1 MDSTILSTQDNYI
14 LQYWDEIQ
22 SGRIL
27 VCKKIYKTYKK
38 IVHDIHNPGRWHYDD
53 RRAKHALYFI
63 EEYCRHSQGEMGG
76 KKVVL
81 ELWQKAMISTIFGF
95 VDNDGYRK
103 YRRAVWIVG
112 KKNGKSLIASA
123 VGLYMQIADGEM
135 GPEVV
140 SAATTRE
147 QAKKIWDAAKAMVIM
162 SPVLKK
168 RIKPLTGE
176 LSSRAFNFGTFK
188 PLSSDYNTLD
198 GLNLHCVLLDE
209 IHQWKN
215 GLGLYDILVRGVSA
229 RKQPLIFIT
238 TTAGTIRE
246 DIYDVIYDECE
257 RIINGYED
265 PDGYKDERTIAFI
278 YELDKRD
285 EWLDEKN
292 WVKANPGL
300 GTIKNYD
307 ILKGEVE
314 KAKENPLLV
323 KNLLCKDFNIRETST
338 EAWLTFEQLNNID
351 KFRLDKEKK
360 VLIWEH
366 YNAEKECFEKIE
378 LPYPRYGIGGADL
391 SSTTDL
397 TNGTVIFMVPD
408 CPIIFALQMFWL
420 PEDLLEQRVRE
431 DKIPYDIWKQQGLL
445 ETTPGNKV
453 HYKFV
458 TEWFLKVQNELDIYI
473 PWIGYDSWSATYF
486 VEEMTNYFGKESMEA
501 IIQGK
506 KTLSG
511 PMKSLGADLESKKVN
526 YNNSPITKWNLS
538 NVVAEID
545 KNGNIQPVK
554 GNQRKRIDGFAGLL
568 DAYVAL
574 ERHYDEYIN
583 II

>member
-1 MDSTILSTQDNYI
+1 MTVSTILSTQDNYI

-76 KKVVL
+76 KKIVL

-103 YRRAVWIVG
+103 YRRAIWIVG

-162 SPVLKK
+162 SPALRK

-265 PDGYKDERTIAFI
+265 PDGYKDERTIAFV

-338 EAWLTFEQLNNID
+338 ETWLSFEDLNNTATYD
-351 KFRLDKEKK
+351 LSKLK
-360 VLIWEH
+360 
-366 YNAEKECFEKIE
+366 
-378 LPYPRYGIGGADL
+378 PRYGIGGVDL

-397 TNGTVIFMVPD
+397 TNATVIFMVKDDPT
-408 CPIIFALQMFWL
+408 IYVLQMYWL
-420 PEDLLEQRVRE
+420 PEDLMEQKIKE
-431 DKIPYDIWKQQGLL
+431 DKIPYDIWKKQGLL
-445 ETTPGNKV
+445 ETTPGNRV

-458 TEWFLKVQNELDIYI
+458 TEWFLKVQNELDIYL

-486 VEEMTNYFGKESMEA
+486 VEEMAAFFGKEAMEPVM
-501 IIQGK
+501 QGK

-511 PMKSLGADLESKKVN
+511 PMKALGADLAAKKIN
-526 YNNSPITKWNLS
+526 YNNSPILKWNLS
-538 NVVAEID
+538 NVAVDVD
-545 KNGNIQPVK
+545 KNGNIQPAK
-554 GNQRKRIDGFAGLL
+554 AKQRKRIDGFAGLL
-568 DAYVAL
+568 NAYVTL
-574 ERHYDEYIN
+574 ERHYEEYIN
-583 II
+583 LI

>member
-1 MDSTILSTQDNYI
+1 MMDLTNLSVQDNYI

-22 SGRIL
+22 SGNIL
-27 VCKKIYKTYKK
+27 VSKKIYNTYKK
-38 IVHDIHNPGRWHYDD
+38 VVHDIHNPDRWHYDD
-53 RRAKHALYFI
+53 VRAKHAIYFI

-76 KKVVL
+76 QKIVL

-95 VDNDGYRK
+95 IDNDGYRK
-103 YRRAVWIVG
+103 YRRAIWIVG

-135 GPEVV
+135 GPEIV

-147 QAKKIWDAAKAMVIM
+147 QAKKIWEAAKAMVMM
-162 SPVLKK
+162 SPALKR

-176 LSSRAFNFGTFK
+176 LSSKAYNFGTFK

-209 IHQWKN
+209 LQQWKN
-215 GLGLYDILVRGVSA
+215 GLGLYDILTRGVSA

-246 DIYDVIYDECE
+246 DIYDTIYDECE
-257 RIINGYED
+257 MIINGYDD

-307 ILKGEVE
+307 ILKNEAD
-314 KAKENPLLV
+314 KARENPLLV

-338 EAWLTFEQLNNID
+338 ETWLTYEELNNTATYD
-351 KFRLDKEKK
+351 LSKLK
-360 VLIWEH
+360 
-366 YNAEKECFEKIE
+366 
-378 LPYPRYGIGGADL
+378 PRYGIGGVDL

-397 TNGTVIFMVPD
+397 TNATVIFMVKDDPT
-408 CPIIFALQMFWL
+408 IYVLQMYWL
-420 PEDLLEQRVRE
+420 PEDLMEQKTKE
-431 DKIPYDIWKQQGLL
+431 DKIPYDIWKKQGLL
-445 ETTPGNKV
+445 ETTPGNRV

-458 TEWFLKVQNELDIYI
+458 TEWFLKVQNELDIYL

-486 VEEMTNYFGKESMEA
+486 VEEMATFFGKEAMEPV
-501 IIQGK
+501 IQGK

-511 PMKSLGADLESKKVN
+511 PMKALGADLAAKKIN
-526 YNNSPITKWNLS
+526 YNNSPILKWNLS
-538 NVVAEID
+538 NVAVDVD

-554 GNQRKRIDGFAGLL
+554 SNQRRRIDGFAGLL
-568 DAYVAL
+568 NAYVTL
-574 ERHYDEYIN
+574 ERHYEEYTNLI
-583 II
+583 

>member
-1 MDSTILSTQDNYI
+1 MALTSSLQQDNYI
-14 LQYWDEIQ
+14 LEYWNDIQ
-22 SGRIL
+22 TDKVAVS
-27 VCKKIYKTYKK
+27 KKLYKTYKK
-38 IVHDIHNPGRWHYDD
+38 VVQDIENPGRWHYDD
-53 RRAKHALYFI
+53 LRAKHAVYFI

-76 KKVVL
+76 QKIIL
-81 ELWQKAMISTIFGF
+81 ETWERAMISTIFGF

-112 KKNGKSLIASA
+112 KKNGKSLVASA

-140 SAATTRE
+140 SAATTRD
-147 QAKKIWDAAKAMVIM
+147 QAKKIWEAAKAMVMM

-176 LSSRAFNFGTFK
+176 LSSKAFNFGTFK

-209 IHQWKN
+209 LQQWKN
-215 GLGLYDILVRGVSA
+215 GLALYDILARGISA

-257 RIINGYED
+257 LIINGYED
-265 PDGYKDERTIAFI
+265 PNGYKDERTIAFI
-278 YELDKRD
+278 YELDERK
-285 EWLDEKN
+285 EWTDEKC

-307 ILKGEVE
+307 ILKNEVE

-338 EAWLTFEQLNNID
+338 ETWLSFEDLNNTATFD
-351 KFRLDKEKK
+351 LR
-360 VLIWEH
+360 
-366 YNAEKECFEKIE
+366 E
-378 LPYPRYGIGGADL
+378 LKPRYGIGGVDL

-397 TNGTVIFMVPD
+397 TNATVIFMCRDNPTIYV
-408 CPIIFALQMFWL
+408 LQMYWL
-420 PEDLLEQRVRE
+420 PEDLLEQRAKE
-431 DKIPYDIWKQQGLL
+431 DKIPYNIWRDMGLL
-445 ETTPGNKV
+445 QTTPGNKV

-458 TEWFLKVQNELDIYI
+458 TDWFLKVQNELDIYI

-486 VEEMTNYFGKESMEA
+486 VEEMKSYFGKDSMEPV
-501 IIQGK
+501 IQGK

-511 PMKSLGADLESKKVN
+511 PMKSLGADLAAKKIN
-526 YNNSPITKWNLS
+526 YNNSPILKWNLS
-538 NVVAEID
+538 NVAVDID
-545 KNGNIQPVK
+545 KNDNIQPTK
-554 GNQRKRIDGFAGLL
+554 GSNQRKRIDGFAGLL
-568 DAYVAL
+568 NAYVVL
-574 ERHYDEYIN
+574 ERHYEDYIN
-583 II
+583 MI

>member
-1 MDSTILSTQDNYI
+1 MALTSSLQQDNYI
-14 LQYWDEIQ
+14 LEYWNDIQ
-22 SGRIL
+22 TDKVAVS
-27 VCKKIYKTYKK
+27 KKIYKTYKK
-38 IVHDIHNPGRWHYDD
+38 VVQDIENPGRWHYDD
-53 RRAKHALYFI
+53 LRAKHAVYFI

-76 KKVVL
+76 QKIIL
-81 ELWQKAMISTIFGF
+81 ETWERAMISTIFGF

-112 KKNGKSLIASA
+112 KKNGKSLVASA

-140 SAATTRE
+140 SAATTRD
-147 QAKKIWDAAKAMVIM
+147 QAKKIWEAAKAMVMM

-176 LSSRAFNFGTFK
+176 LSSKAFNFGTFK

-198 GLNLHCVLLDE
+198 GLNLHCILLDE
-209 IHQWKN
+209 LQQWKN
-215 GLGLYDILVRGVSA
+215 GLALYDILARGISA

-257 RIINGYED
+257 LIINGYED
-265 PDGYKDERTIAFI
+265 PNGYKDERTVAFI
-278 YELDKRD
+278 YELDERK
-285 EWLDEKN
+285 EWTNEKC

-307 ILKGEVE
+307 ILKNEVG

-338 EAWLTFEQLNNID
+338 ETWLSFEDLNNTATFD
-351 KFRLDKEKK
+351 LR
-360 VLIWEH
+360 
-366 YNAEKECFEKIE
+366 E
-378 LPYPRYGIGGADL
+378 LKPRYGIGGVDL

-397 TNGTVIFMVPD
+397 TNATVIFMCRDNPTIYV
-408 CPIIFALQMFWL
+408 LQMYWL
-420 PEDLLEQRVRE
+420 PEDLLEQRAKE
-431 DKIPYDIWKQQGLL
+431 DKIPYNIWRDMGLL
-445 ETTPGNKV
+445 QTTPGNKV

-458 TEWFLKVQNELDIYI
+458 TDWFLKVQNELDIYI

-486 VEEMTNYFGKESMEA
+486 VEEMKSYFGKDSMEPV
-501 IIQGK
+501 IQGK

-511 PMKSLGADLESKKVN
+511 PMKSLGADLAAKKIN
-526 YNNSPITKWNLS
+526 YNNSPILKWNLS
-538 NVVAEID
+538 NVAVDID
-545 KNGNIQPVK
+545 KNDNIQPTK
-554 GNQRKRIDGFAGLL
+554 GSNQRKRIDGFAGLL
-568 DAYVAL
+568 NAYVVL
-574 ERHYDEYIN
+574 ERHYEEYIN
-583 II
+583 MI

>member
-1 MDSTILSTQDNYI
+1 MALTSSLQQDNYI
-14 LQYWDEIQ
+14 LEYWNDIQ
-22 SGRIL
+22 TDKVAVS
-27 VCKKIYKTYKK
+27 KKIYKTYKK
-38 IVHDIHNPGRWHYDD
+38 VVQDIENPGRWYYDD
-53 RRAKHALYFI
+53 LRAKHAVYFI

-76 KKVVL
+76 QKIIL
-81 ELWQKAMISTIFGF
+81 ETWERAMISTIFGF

-112 KKNGKSLIASA
+112 KKNGKSLVASA

-140 SAATTRE
+140 SAATTRD
-147 QAKKIWDAAKAMVIM
+147 QAKKIWEAAKAMVMM

-176 LSSRAFNFGTFK
+176 LSSKAFNFGTFK

-209 IHQWKN
+209 LQQWKN
-215 GLGLYDILVRGVSA
+215 GLALYDILARGISA

-257 RIINGYED
+257 LIINGYED
-265 PDGYKDERTIAFI
+265 PNGYKDERTVAFI
-278 YELDKRD
+278 YELDERK
-285 EWLDEKN
+285 EWTDEKC

-307 ILKGEVE
+307 ILKNEVG

-338 EAWLTFEQLNNID
+338 ETWLSFEDLNNTATFD
-351 KFRLDKEKK
+351 LR
-360 VLIWEH
+360 
-366 YNAEKECFEKIE
+366 E
-378 LPYPRYGIGGADL
+378 LKPRYGIGGVDL

-397 TNGTVIFMVPD
+397 TNATVIFMCRDNPTIYV
-408 CPIIFALQMFWL
+408 LQMYWL
-420 PEDLLEQRVRE
+420 PEDLMEQKIKE
-431 DKIPYDIWKQQGLL
+431 DKIPYDIWKKQGLL
-445 ETTPGNKV
+445 ETTPGNRV

-458 TEWFLKVQNELDIYI
+458 TEWFLKVQNELDIYL

-486 VEEMTNYFGKESMEA
+486 VEEMAAFFGKEAMEPV
-501 IIQGK
+501 IQGK

-511 PMKSLGADLESKKVN
+511 PMKALGADLAAKKIN
-526 YNNSPITKWNLS
+526 YNNSPILKWNLS
-538 NVVAEID
+538 NVAVDVD
-545 KNGNIQPVK
+545 KNGNIQPAK
-554 GNQRKRIDGFAGLL
+554 AKQRKRIDGFAGLL
-568 DAYVAL
+568 NAYVTL
-574 ERHYDEYIN
+574 ERHYEEYIN

>member
-1 MDSTILSTQDNYI
+1 MTVSTILSTQDNYI

-76 KKVVL
+76 KKIVL

-103 YRRAVWIVG
+103 YRRAIWIVG

-162 SPVLKK
+162 SPALRK

-265 PDGYKDERTIAFI
+265 PDGYKDERTIAFV

-338 EAWLTFEQLNNID
+338 ETWLSFEDLNNTATYD
-351 KFRLDKEKK
+351 LSKLK
-360 VLIWEH
+360 
-366 YNAEKECFEKIE
+366 
-378 LPYPRYGIGGADL
+378 PRYGIGGVDL

-397 TNGTVIFMVPD
+397 TNATVIFMVKDDPT
-408 CPIIFALQMFWL
+408 IYVLQMYWL
-420 PEDLLEQRVRE
+420 PEDLMEQKIKE
-431 DKIPYDIWKQQGLL
+431 DKIPYDIWKKQGLL
-445 ETTPGNKV
+445 ETTPGNRV

-458 TEWFLKVQNELDIYI
+458 TEWFLKVQNELDIYL

-486 VEEMTNYFGKESMEA
+486 VEEMAAFFGKEAMEPV
-501 IIQGK
+501 IQGK

-511 PMKSLGADLESKKVN
+511 PMKALGADLAAKKIN
-526 YNNSPITKWNLS
+526 YNNSPILKWNLS
-538 NVVAEID
+538 NVAVDVD
-545 KNGNIQPVK
+545 KNGNMQPAK
-554 GNQRKRIDGFAGLL
+554 AKQRKRIDGFAGLL
-568 DAYVAL
+568 NAYVTL
-574 ERHYDEYIN
+574 ERHYEDYIN
-583 II
+583 MI

>member
-1 MDSTILSTQDNYI
+1 MALTSSLQQDNYI
-14 LQYWDEIQ
+14 LEYWNDIQ
-22 SGRIL
+22 TDKVAVS
-27 VCKKIYKTYKK
+27 KKIYKTYKK
-38 IVHDIHNPGRWHYDD
+38 VVQDIENPGRWYYDD
-53 RRAKHALYFI
+53 LRAKHAVYFI

-76 KKVVL
+76 QKIIL
-81 ELWQKAMISTIFGF
+81 ETWERAMISTIFGF

-112 KKNGKSLIASA
+112 KKNGKSLVASA

-140 SAATTRE
+140 SAATTRD
-147 QAKKIWDAAKAMVIM
+147 QAKKIWEAAKAMVMM

-176 LSSRAFNFGTFK
+176 LSSKAFNFGTFK

-198 GLNLHCVLLDE
+198 GLNLHCILLDE
-209 IHQWKN
+209 LQQWKN
-215 GLGLYDILVRGVSA
+215 GLALYDILARGISA

-257 RIINGYED
+257 LIINGYED
-265 PDGYKDERTIAFI
+265 PNGYKDERTVAFI
-278 YELDKRD
+278 YELDERK
-285 EWLDEKN
+285 EWTDEKC

-307 ILKGEVE
+307 ILKNEVG

-338 EAWLTFEQLNNID
+338 ETWLSFEDLNNTATFD
-351 KFRLDKEKK
+351 LR
-360 VLIWEH
+360 
-366 YNAEKECFEKIE
+366 E
-378 LPYPRYGIGGADL
+378 LKPRYGIGGVDL

-397 TNGTVIFMVPD
+397 TNATVIFMCRDNPTIYV
-408 CPIIFALQMFWL
+408 LQMYWL
-420 PEDLLEQRVRE
+420 PEDLLEQRAKE
-431 DKIPYDIWKQQGLL
+431 DKIPYNIWRDMGLL
-445 ETTPGNKV
+445 QTTPGNKV

-458 TEWFLKVQNELDIYI
+458 TDWFLKVQNELDIYI

-486 VEEMTNYFGKESMEA
+486 VEEMKSYFGKDSMEPV
-501 IIQGK
+501 IQGK

-511 PMKSLGADLESKKVN
+511 PMKSLGADLAAKKIN
-526 YNNSPITKWNLS
+526 YNNSPILKWNLS
-538 NVVAEID
+538 NVAVDID
-545 KNGNIQPVK
+545 KNDNIQPTK
-554 GNQRKRIDGFAGLL
+554 GSNQRKRIDGFAGLL
-568 DAYVAL
+568 NAYVVL
-574 ERHYDEYIN
+574 ERHYEEYIN
-583 II
+583 MI

>member
-1 MDSTILSTQDNYI
+1 MMDLTNLSAQDNYI

-22 SGRIL
+22 SGNIL
-27 VCKKIYKTYKK
+27 VSKKIYNTYKK
-38 IVHDIHNPGRWHYDD
+38 VVHDIHNPERWHYDD
-53 RRAKHALYFI
+53 VRAKHAIYFI

-76 KKVVL
+76 QKIVL

-95 VDNDGYRK
+95 IDNDGYRK
-103 YRRAVWIVG
+103 YRRAIWIVG

-135 GPEVV
+135 GPEIV

-147 QAKKIWDAAKAMVIM
+147 QAKKIWEAAKAMVMM
-162 SPVLKK
+162 SPALKR

-176 LSSRAFNFGTFK
+176 LSSKAYNFGTFK

-209 IHQWKN
+209 LQQWKN
-215 GLGLYDILVRGVSA
+215 GLGLYDILTRGVSA

-246 DIYDVIYDECE
+246 DIYDTIYDECE
-257 RIINGYED
+257 MIINGYDD
-265 PDGYKDERTIAFI
+265 PDGYQDERTIAFI
-278 YELDKRD
+278 YELDSRK

-292 WVKANPGL
+292 WIKANPGL

-307 ILKGEVE
+307 ILKNEAD
-314 KAKENPLLV
+314 KARENPLLV

-338 EAWLTFEQLNNID
+338 ETWLTYEELNNTATYD
-351 KFRLDKEKK
+351 LSKLK
-360 VLIWEH
+360 
-366 YNAEKECFEKIE
+366 
-378 LPYPRYGIGGADL
+378 PRYGIGGVDL

-397 TNGTVIFMVPD
+397 TNATVIFMVKDDPT
-408 CPIIFALQMFWL
+408 IYVLQMYWL
-420 PEDLLEQRVRE
+420 PEELLEQRVKE
-431 DKIPYDIWKQQGLL
+431 DKIRYDVWKEQGLL
-445 ETTPGNKV
+445 ETTPGNRV

-458 TEWFLKVQNELDIYI
+458 TEWFLKVQNELDIYL

-486 VEEMTNYFGKESMEA
+486 VEEMASYFGKECMEPV
-501 IIQGK
+501 IQGK

-511 PMKSLGADLESKKVN
+511 PMKALGADLAAKKIN
-526 YNNSPITKWNLS
+526 YNNSQILKWCLS
-538 NVVAEID
+538 NVNADID

-554 GNQRKRIDGFAGLL
+554 SNQRRRIDGFVGLL
-568 DAYVAL
+568 NAYVTL
-574 ERHYDEYIN
+574 ERHYEEYIN

>member
-1 MDSTILSTQDNYI
+1 MMVSTALSTQDNYI

-22 SGRIL
+22 KGNIV
-27 VCKKIYKTYKK
+27 VCRKIYKTYKK
-38 IVHDIHNPGRWHYDD
+38 LSHDVLNPDYWHYDD
-53 RRAKHALYFI
+53 VRAKHAIYFI

-76 KKVVL
+76 KKISL
-81 ELWQKAMISTIFGF
+81 ELWQKAMISAIFGF
-95 VDNDGYRK
+95 IDNDGYRK
-103 YRRAVWIVG
+103 YRRAIWIVG

-123 VGLYMQIADGEM
+123 IGLYMQIADGEM

-140 SAATTRE
+140 SAATTRD
-147 QAKKIWDAAKAMVIM
+147 QAKKIWEAAKAMVMM
-162 SPVLKK
+162 SPALKK
-168 RIKPLTGE
+168 RIKPLSGE
-176 LSSRAFNFGTFK
+176 LSSKTFNFGTFK

-215 GLGLYDILVRGVSA
+215 GLGLYDILTRGVSA

-257 RIINGYED
+257 MIINGYDD

-278 YELDKRD
+278 YELDNRK

-292 WVKANPGL
+292 WIKANPGL

-307 ILKGEVE
+307 ILKNEAD
-314 KAKENPLLV
+314 KAKQNPLLV

-338 EAWLTFEQLNNID
+338 EAWLTWEELNNTATYD
-351 KFRLDKEKK
+351 LSKLK
-360 VLIWEH
+360 
-366 YNAEKECFEKIE
+366 
-378 LPYPRYGIGGADL
+378 PRYGIGGVDL

-397 TNGTVIFMVPD
+397 TNATVIFMVKDDPT
-408 CPIIFALQMFWL
+408 IYVLQMYWL
-420 PEDLLEQRVRE
+420 PEELMEQKIKE
-431 DKIPYDIWKQQGLL
+431 DKIPYDKWKEQGLL
-445 ETTPGNKV
+445 ETTPGNRV

-458 TEWFLKVQNELDIYI
+458 TEWFLKVQNELDIYL

-486 VEEMTNYFGKESMEA
+486 VEEMTSYFGKESMEPV
-501 IIQGK
+501 IQGK

-511 PMKSLGADLESKKVN
+511 PMKALGADLAAKKIN
-526 YNNSPITKWNLS
+526 YNNSSILKWCLS
-538 NVVAEID
+538 NVKADID
-545 KNGNIQPVK
+545 KNGNIQPAK
-554 GNQRKRIDGFAGLL
+554 TSQRKRIDGFAGLL
-568 DAYVAL
+568 NAYVTL
-574 ERHYDEYIN
+574 ERHYEEYIN

>member
-1 MDSTILSTQDNYI
+1 MALTSSLQQDNYI
-14 LQYWDEIQ
+14 LEYWNDIQ
-22 SGRIL
+22 TDKVAVS
-27 VCKKIYKTYKK
+27 KKIYKTYKK
-38 IVHDIHNPGRWHYDD
+38 VVQDIENPGRWHYDD
-53 RRAKHALYFI
+53 LRAKHAVYFI

-76 KKVVL
+76 QKIIL
-81 ELWQKAMISTIFGF
+81 ETWERAMISTIFGF

-112 KKNGKSLIASA
+112 KKNGKSLVASA

-140 SAATTRE
+140 SAATTRD
-147 QAKKIWDAAKAMVIM
+147 QAKKIWEAAKAMVMM

-176 LSSRAFNFGTFK
+176 LSSKAFNFGTFK

-198 GLNLHCVLLDE
+198 GLNLHCILLDE
-209 IHQWKN
+209 LQQWKN
-215 GLGLYDILVRGVSA
+215 GLALYDILARGISA

-257 RIINGYED
+257 LIINGYED
-265 PDGYKDERTIAFI
+265 PNGYKDERTVAFI
-278 YELDKRD
+278 YELDERK
-285 EWLDEKN
+285 EWTDEKC

-307 ILKGEVE
+307 ILKNEVG

-338 EAWLTFEQLNNID
+338 ETWLSFEDLNNTATFD
-351 KFRLDKEKK
+351 LR
-360 VLIWEH
+360 
-366 YNAEKECFEKIE
+366 E
-378 LPYPRYGIGGADL
+378 LKPRYGIGGVDL

-397 TNGTVIFMVPD
+397 TNATVIFMCRDNPTIYV
-408 CPIIFALQMFWL
+408 LQMYWL
-420 PEDLLEQRVRE
+420 PEDLLEQRAKE
-431 DKIPYDIWKQQGLL
+431 DKIPYNIWRDMGLL
-445 ETTPGNKV
+445 QTTPGNKV

-458 TEWFLKVQNELDIYI
+458 TDWFLKVQNELDIYI

-486 VEEMTNYFGKESMEA
+486 VEEMKSYFGKDSMEPV
-501 IIQGK
+501 IQGK

-511 PMKSLGADLESKKVN
+511 PMKSLGADLAAKKIN
-526 YNNSPITKWNLS
+526 YNNSPILKWNLS
-538 NVVAEID
+538 NVAVDID
-545 KNGNIQPVK
+545 KNDNIQPTK
-554 GNQRKRIDGFAGLL
+554 GSNQRKRIDGFAGLL
-568 DAYVAL
+568 NAYVVL
-574 ERHYDEYIN
+574 ERHYEEYIN
-583 II
+583 MI

>member
-1 MDSTILSTQDNYI
+1 MTVSKILSTQDNYI

-53 RRAKHALYFI
+53 RRAKHAVYFI

-76 KKVVL
+76 QKIIL
-81 ELWQKAMISTIFGF
+81 ETWERAMISTIFGF
-95 VDNDGYRK
+95 IDNDGYRK

-112 KKNGKSLIASA
+112 KKNGKSLVASA

-147 QAKKIWDAAKAMVIM
+147 QAKKIWEAAKAMVMM

-176 LSSRAFNFGTFK
+176 LSSKAFNFGTFK

-209 IHQWKN
+209 LQQWKN
-215 GLGLYDILVRGVSA
+215 GLALYDILTRGISA

-257 RIINGYED
+257 LIINGYD
-265 PDGYKDERTIAFI
+265 DLNGYKDERTIAFI

-338 EAWLTFEQLNNID
+338 ETWLSFEDLNNTATYD
-351 KFRLDKEKK
+351 LSKLK
-360 VLIWEH
+360 
-366 YNAEKECFEKIE
+366 
-378 LPYPRYGIGGADL
+378 PRYGIGGVDL

-397 TNGTVIFMVPD
+397 TNATVIFMCRDNPTIYV
-408 CPIIFALQMFWL
+408 LQMYWL
-420 PEDLLEQRVRE
+420 PDDLLEQRTKE
-431 DKIPYDIWKQQGLL
+431 DKIPYDIWRDMGLL
-445 ETTPGNKV
+445 QTTPGNKV

-458 TEWFLKVQNELDIYI
+458 TDWFLKVQNELDIYI
-473 PWIGYDSWSATYF
+473 PWVGYDSWSATYF
-486 VEEMTNYFGKESMEA
+486 VEEMKSYFGKDSMEPV
-501 IIQGK
+501 IQGK

-511 PMKSLGADLESKKVN
+511 PMKSLGADLAAKKIN
-526 YNNSPITKWNLS
+526 YNNSPILKWNLS
-538 NVVAEID
+538 NVVVDID
-545 KNGNIQPVK
+545 KNDNIQPTK
-554 GNQRKRIDGFAGLL
+554 GSNQRKRIDGFAGLL
-568 DAYVAL
+568 NAYVVL
-574 ERHYDEYIN
+574 ERHYEEYMNLI
-583 II
+583 

>member
-1 MDSTILSTQDNYI
+1 MTGSTILSTQDNYI
-14 LQYWDEIQ
+14 LRYWDEIQ

-76 KKVVL
+76 KKIVL

-103 YRRAVWIVG
+103 YRRAIWIVG

-147 QAKKIWDAAKAMVIM
+147 QAKKIWEAAKAMVMM

-176 LSSRAFNFGTFK
+176 LSSKAFNFGTFK

-209 IHQWKN
+209 LQQWKN
-215 GLGLYDILVRGVSA
+215 GLALYDILTRGISA

-257 RIINGYED
+257 LIINGYD
-265 PDGYKDERTIAFI
+265 DLNGYKDERTIAFI

-338 EAWLTFEQLNNID
+338 ETWLSFEDLNNTATYD
-351 KFRLDKEKK
+351 LSKLK
-360 VLIWEH
+360 
-366 YNAEKECFEKIE
+366 
-378 LPYPRYGIGGADL
+378 PRYGIGGVDL

-397 TNGTVIFMVPD
+397 TNATVIFMVKDDPT
-408 CPIIFALQMFWL
+408 IYVLQMYWL
-420 PEDLLEQRVRE
+420 PEDLMEQKTKE
-431 DKIPYDIWKQQGLL
+431 DKIPYDIWKKQGLL
-445 ETTPGNKV
+445 ETTPGNRV

-458 TEWFLKVQNELDIYI
+458 TEWFLKVQNELDIYL

-486 VEEMTNYFGKESMEA
+486 VEEMATFFGKETMEPV
-501 IIQGK
+501 IQGK

-511 PMKSLGADLESKKVN
+511 PMKALGADLAAKKIN
-526 YNNSPITKWNLS
+526 YNNSPILKWNLS
-538 NVVAEID
+538 NVAVDVD
-545 KNGNIQPVK
+545 KNGNIQPAK
-554 GNQRKRIDGFAGLL
+554 EKQRKRIDGFAGLL
-568 DAYVAL
+568 NAYVTL
-574 ERHYDEYIN
+574 ERHYEDYIN
-583 II
+583 MI

>member
-1 MDSTILSTQDNYI
+1 MALTSSLQQDNYI
-14 LQYWDEIQ
+14 LEYWNDIQ
-22 SGRIL
+22 TDKVAVS
-27 VCKKIYKTYKK
+27 KKIYKTYKK
-38 IVHDIHNPGRWHYDD
+38 VVQDIENPGRWHYDD
-53 RRAKHALYFI
+53 LRAKHAVYFI

-76 KKVVL
+76 QKIIL
-81 ELWQKAMISTIFGF
+81 ETWERAMISTIFGF

-112 KKNGKSLIASA
+112 KKNGKSLVASA

-140 SAATTRE
+140 SAATTRD
-147 QAKKIWDAAKAMVIM
+147 QAKKIWEAAKAMVMM

-176 LSSRAFNFGTFK
+176 LSSKAFNFGTFK

-209 IHQWKN
+209 LQQWKN
-215 GLGLYDILVRGVSA
+215 GLALYDILARGISA

-257 RIINGYED
+257 LIINGYED
-265 PDGYKDERTIAFI
+265 PNGYKDERTIAFI
-278 YELDKRD
+278 YELDERK
-285 EWLDEKN
+285 EWTDEKC

-307 ILKGEVE
+307 ILKNEVE

-338 EAWLTFEQLNNID
+338 ETWLSFEDLNNTATFD
-351 KFRLDKEKK
+351 LR
-360 VLIWEH
+360 
-366 YNAEKECFEKIE
+366 E
-378 LPYPRYGIGGADL
+378 LKPRYGIGGVDL

-397 TNGTVIFMVPD
+397 TNATVIFMCRDNPTIYV
-408 CPIIFALQMFWL
+408 LQMYWL
-420 PEDLLEQRVRE
+420 PEDLLEQRAKE
-431 DKIPYDIWKQQGLL
+431 DKIPYNIWRDMGLL
-445 ETTPGNKV
+445 QTTPGNKV

-458 TEWFLKVQNELDIYI
+458 TDWFLKVQNELDIYI

-486 VEEMTNYFGKESMEA
+486 VEEMKSYFGKDSMEPV
-501 IIQGK
+501 IQGK

-511 PMKSLGADLESKKVN
+511 PMKSLGADLAAKKIN
-526 YNNSPITKWNLS
+526 YNNSPILKWNLS
-538 NVVAEID
+538 NVAVDID
-545 KNGNIQPVK
+545 KNDNIQPTK
-554 GNQRKRIDGFAGLL
+554 GSNQRKRIDGFAGLL
-568 DAYVAL
+568 NAYVVL
-574 ERHYDEYIN
+574 ERHYEDYIN
-583 II
+583 MI